1 MKEHELF
8 YTNWGVI
15 LVTKNNKS
23 VNLSCRIEK
32 TIYDE
37 LLADAKKKGISL
49 NSLMSSIAKHHI
61 TWKRYADE
69 IGFVPI
75 KRMIGKIFKHLDK
88 KSIETIANDLGGTV
102 PRELLFM
109 TYDKMDFDNF
119 MQILEINALRF
130 GVVKH
135 TNENGIHV
143 LNIHHGISDSFS
155 HFLACA
161 HQRMAD
167 DSVIVSH
174 IFLHVLIKEWQMIC
188 HLKWR

>member
-1 MKEHELF
+1 MGANGK
-8 YTNWGVI
+8 
-15 LVTKNNKS
+15 KS

-37 LLADAKKKGISL
+37 LLMDAQKKGISL

-75 KRMIGKIFKHLDK
+75 TKRMIGKIFKHLDEK
-88 KSIETIANDLGGTV
+88 TIEKIANELGGTV
-102 PRELLFM
+102 PKELLFM

-119 MQILEINALRF
+119 MQILEINAMRF
-130 GVVKH
+130 GVVNH
-135 TNENGIHV
+135 TEIDGTHT
-143 LNIHHGISDSFS
+143 LNIHHGISDNFS

-161 HQRMAD
+161 HNRMAD
-167 DSVIVSH
+167 DLSLKMEITNSD
-174 IFLHVLIKEWQMIC
+174 KNMIC
-188 HLKWR
+188 MSIKQPS

>member
-1 MKEHELF
+1 MLGSNGK
-8 YTNWGVI
+8 
-15 LVTKNNKS
+15 KS
-23 VNLSCRIEK
+23 INLSCRIEK

-37 LLADAKKKGISL
+37 LLADAQKKGISL

-75 KRMIGKIFKHLDK
+75 TKRMIGKIFKHLDDAA
-88 KSIETIANDLGGTV
+88 IEKIADELGGTV
-102 PRELLFM
+102 PKELLFM

-130 GVVKH
+130 GVVHH
-135 TNENGIHV
+135 TEQNGTHA
-143 LNIHHGISDSFS
+143 LNIHHGISDNFS

-161 HQRMAD
+161 HKRMAD
-167 DSVIVSH
+167 DLSLKINITNSD
-174 IFLHVLIKEWQMIC
+174 KNMIC
-188 HLKWR
+188 MNIAKPEVESLV

>member
-1 MKEHELF
+1 M
-8 YTNWGVI
+8 GPRG
-15 LVTKNNKS
+15 NNKS

-37 LLADAKKKGISL
+37 LLADAQKKGISL

-75 KRMIGKIFKHLDK
+75 TKRMIGKIFKYLDE
-88 KSIETIANDLGGTV
+88 KSIEKIAHDLGGTV
-102 PRELLFM
+102 PRELLFL
-109 TYDKMDFDNF
+109 TYDKMDFENF

-135 TNENGIHV
+135 TQEDGTHV
-143 LNIHHGISDSFS
+143 LNIHHGINDNFS
-155 HFLACA
+155 RFLAYA

-167 DSVIVSH
+167 DLDFKVNITNSD
-174 IFLHVLIKEWQMIC
+174 KNMIC
-188 HLKWR
+188 MNIEKPNLEY